1 VIHYRLNLR
10 QIINEKTRT
19 EKDFKMAD
27 KRNDENQDEPKI
39 RIVDRRML
47 NDDERAG
54 NAPEAER
61 PKLEIIGGGAKTE
74 APSMPDEERNQTEPA
89 DSPEDGYELDEG
101 AELSSEERDAMRSEI
116 ENEQFAALEQ
126 QMGRPLTAQEKE
138 QVREEMTKQ
147 AESISRLEIPPLLVQ
162 LMAEMSARA
171 AVHLGLMPNPYTR
184 LVARNDVQARLAID
198 AYGAVYEVV
207 KSQLDANMKQEFE
220 RVLNDL
226 RANFSSITG
235 IAGGFTPGGFP
246 GGGPR
251 IIH

>member
-1 VIHYRLNLR
+1 
-10 QIINEKTRT
+10 
-19 EKDFKMAD
+19 MAD
-27 KRNDENQDEPKI
+27 ERDEQNQNEPKI

-47 NDDERAG
+47 NDEERAG
-54 NAPEAER
+54 NAPAQQEAQQEAER
-61 PKLEIIGGGAKTE
+61 PKLEIIGGGAKSDSQST
-74 APSMPDEERNQTEPA
+74 PA
-89 DSPEDGYELDEG
+89 DEGSADLDLMSDSEDGYELEED
-101 AELSSEERDAMRSEI
+101 AELSSEEREAMRNEI
-116 ENEQFAALEQ
+116 EIEQFAALEQ

-138 QVREEMTKQ
+138 QVREEMKKQ
-147 AESISRLEIPPLLVQ
+147 AESISRLEIPPMLVQ

-207 KSQLDANMKQEFE
+207 KSQLEAEIKQEFE

-235 IAGGFTPGGFP
+235 QQVGGFP
-246 GGGPR
+246 SGGGFGGPR

>member
-1 VIHYRLNLR
+1 
-10 QIINEKTRT
+10 
-19 EKDFKMAD
+19 MAD
-27 KRNDENQDEPKI
+27 ERDEQNQNEPKI

-47 NDDERAG
+47 NDEERAG
-54 NAPEAER
+54 NAPAQQEAQQEAER
-61 PKLEIIGGGAKTE
+61 PKLEIIGGRAKSDSQST
-74 APSMPDEERNQTEPA
+74 PA
-89 DSPEDGYELDEG
+89 DEGSADLDLMSDSEDGYELEED
-101 AELSSEERDAMRSEI
+101 AELSSEEREAMRSEI
-116 ENEQFAALEQ
+116 EIEQFAALEQ

-138 QVREEMTKQ
+138 QVREEMKKQ
-147 AESISRLEIPPLLVQ
+147 AESISRLEIPPMLVQ

-207 KSQLDANMKQEFE
+207 KSQLEPAMKQEFE

-235 IAGGFTPGGFP
+235 QQVGGFP
-246 GGGPR
+246 SGGGFGGPR

>member
-1 VIHYRLNLR
+1 
-10 QIINEKTRT
+10 
-19 EKDFKMAD
+19 MAD
-27 KRNDENQDEPKI
+27 KRDDQNQDEPKI

-47 NDDERAG
+47 NDEERAG
-54 NAPEAER
+54 NAPAPEAEAER
-61 PKLEIIGGGAKTE
+61 PKLEIIGGGAKSD
-74 APSMPDEERNQTEPA
+74 APSTPIEGDDAAPGLMN
-89 DSPEDGYELDEG
+89 DSEDGYELDEG
-101 AELSSEERDAMRSEI
+101 SELSAEEREAMRDEI
-116 ENEQFAALEQ
+116 EAEQFAALEQ

-138 QVREEMTKQ
+138 QVREEMKKQ

-184 LVARNDVQARLAID
+184 LVARNDTQARMAID
-198 AYGAVYEVV
+198 AYGAVYEIV
-207 KSQLDANMKQEFE
+207 KSQLDANTKQEFE

-235 IAGGFTPGGFP
+235 FAGGFTPGGFP

>member
-1 VIHYRLNLR
+1 
-10 QIINEKTRT
+10 
-19 EKDFKMAD
+19 MAD
-27 KRNDENQDEPKI
+27 KRDDENQEDRKI

-47 NDDERAG
+47 NDEERAG
-54 NAPEAER
+54 NGPAPEAEPER
-61 PKLEIIGGGAKTE
+61 PKLEIIGGGAKAD
-74 APSMPDEERNQTEPA
+74 APSSPSDEVDAAPDLMN
-89 DSPEDGYELDEG
+89 DSEDGYELDED
-101 AELSSEERDAMRSEI
+101 AELSGEEREAMRSEI

-126 QMGRPLTAQEKE
+126 QMGRPLTSQEKD
-138 QVREEMTKQ
+138 QVREEMKKQ
-147 AESISRLEIPPLLVQ
+147 AESVSRLEIPPLLVQ

-207 KSQLDANMKQEFE
+207 KSQLDPSMKQELE

-235 IAGGFTPGGFP
+235 IAGGFTPGGFS